1 MSLGLQITCA
11 MFALVFAVAMLSSVS
26 GRHAGARR

>member
-11 MFALVFAVAMLSSVS
+11 MFALVVLVAIFSAMS
-26 GRHAGARR
+26 GHAGARR

>member
-11 MFALVFAVAMLSSVS
+11 MFGFVFIVSLLSAMS
-26 GRHAGARR
+26 GRANARR